1 VTNDKADLNPVT
13 ALYRDLLSQLD
24 TWFAEASDRNS
35 GVVPCRSGCSA
46 CCHGP
51 FDISVADALL
61 IREAFLQLPDTE
73 RAEVRRKAQ
82 VLVAKMMEIEP
93 AWKLEEGLE
102 GISEESFDR
111 ICEALAREPCPL
123 LGEEGDCRIY
133 PDRPMVCR
141 MMGLG
146 IVTPSGRVIEN
157 SCPIAGNFPEY
168 AALQDQP
175 LDLEALE
182 ETELACLE
190 AASVTLFGTPERSHF
205 ETTIAVHLSIH

>member
-1 VTNDKADLNPVT
+1 MTDQGWGNPAIFV
-13 ALYRDLLSQLD
+13 YRNLLTKVDS
-24 TWFAEASDRNS
+24 WFIEAAARNP

-61 IREAFLQLPDTE
+61 IREAYHQLSEVDQ
-73 RAEVRRKAQ
+73 AEVRLKAQ
-82 VLVAKMMEIEP
+82 ALRAKMVEMEP
-93 AWKLEEGLE
+93 GFRLMEGME
-102 GISEESFDR
+102 GVSEEAFDR
-111 ICEALAREPCPL
+111 VCEALAAEPCPL
-123 LGEEGDCRIY
+123 LDQAGRCRIY
-133 PDRPMVCR
+133 AHRPMVCR

-168 AALQDQP
+168 AALPEQP

-182 ETELACLE
+182 EIESACLE
-190 AASVTLFGTPERSHF
+190 AASVELFGTPERTHF
-205 ETTIAVHLSIH
+205 ETTIPLLLASL